1 MARKKKPVR
10 VGLIR
15 KEDLLKH
22 SRERDPLPMKVGP
35 HITEADRPRKK
46 FHSEKMID
54 EELYGDYD
62 DYNDDDDFDLEP

>member
-1 MARKKKPVR
+1 MARKKKPIK

-22 SRERDPLPMKVGP
+22 SRERDPLPMKVGS

-46 FHSEKMID
+46 FRSERMSD
-54 EELYGDYD
+54 EELYDDYD
-62 DYNDDDDFDLEP
+62 DYNDDDDFDFGP

>member
-10 VGLIR
+10 VGLTR

-46 FHSEKMID
+46 FNRMHRTSFS
-54 EELYGDYD
+54 L
-62 DYNDDDDFDLEP
+62 